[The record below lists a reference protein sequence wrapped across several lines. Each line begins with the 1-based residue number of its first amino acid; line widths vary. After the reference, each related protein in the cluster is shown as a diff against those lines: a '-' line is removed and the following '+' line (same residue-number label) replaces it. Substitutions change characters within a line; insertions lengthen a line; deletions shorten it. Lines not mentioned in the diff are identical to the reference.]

1 MSMHK
6 APMRSVSL
14 VAAAASCCTAFGAW
28 GAATGEASALP
39 QKPGSALQCYA
50 TQSDPDATV
59 CYRSSWKAEDR
70 HGEVVYVPILIQVP
84 TPSPPPSVTIVDSLN
99 DIRPTGTSP
108 GGGSVP
114 R

>member
-1 MSMHK
+1 MSMQK
-6 APMRSVSL
+6 APSRGVSL
-14 VAAAASCCTAFGAW
+14 VAAAASCCMAFGAW
-28 GAATGEASALP
+28 GAATAEASALP
-39 QKPGSALQCYA
+39 QKSRSALQCYA

-59 CYRSSWKAEDR
+59 CYRSSWKAEYR

-99 DIRPTGTSP
+99 DIHPTGTSP
-108 GGGSVP
+108 DDGPAS